1 MQKDECSMTKSGL
14 QAFTKCQGKI
24 VNIVFKKRSSRNSP
38 INSKMKIIRSISQ
51 AFLGKTYRS
60 LPKLKEELKIKKEN
74 STSILNYYEKKKRL
88 SFYKGTNINVSTIL
102 LDGNKTAHT
111 NTNISFKYF
120 NLQKNSSSNNIHA
133 KSNDKIKT
141 KKEEIKSTINPLI
154 DMSKLN
160 YTANITYLRN
170 KFSVMFNKEFDSF
183 EKYIQNL
190 DTLIFE
196 KTKKEVLSQFYNKSF
211 SCIKYLSGI
220 FLEQDIEHLKIDC
233 SNLTSILTNLFNLFF
248 YTNKVNQ
255 CLVNQIKNYMMEINK
270 EKQNKKDSRKVDDS
284 DEIKYLKNK
293 IKIKSDT
300 VRTLKKE
307 QLKINNDYMIN
318 MYKLKDEKKDLV
330 RLLLMNKHYYKKFK
344 NSQKEIKE
352 KNEII
357 SQKNLD
363 YKMLIKKNMFD
374 KVEMEEIN
382 NELQNTIKSKEQ
394 ENKKL
399 KDNIIELEN
408 ERNNFDRK
416 IKIKNEIIN
425 QLQENLKMKDE
436 ELIKCL
442 YDLNKAKF
450 QNDKLTY
457 DYLALKKKIND

>member
-1 MQKDECSMTKSGL
+1 MTKSGL
-14 QAFTKCQGKI
+14 QSFTKCYGKI

-111 NTNISFKYF
+111 NTNISFKNF
-120 NLQKNSSSNNIHA
+120 NFQKNSSSNNIHA

-190 DTLIFE
+190 DTLIFR
-196 KTKKEVLSQFYNKSF
+196 KTKNEMLSQFYNKSL
-211 SCIKYLSGI
+211 SCIKYLSGL
-220 FLEQDIEHLKIDC
+220 FLEQDIEHLKIDF

-248 YTNKVNQ
+248 YTNKINQ
-255 CLVNQIKNYMMEINK
+255 SLVNQIKNYMLEINK
-270 EKQNKKDSRKVDDS
+270 EKQNKKETRKVEDS

-293 IKIKSDT
+293 IKTKSDT

-307 QLKINNDYMIN
+307 QLKINNDHMIN
-318 MYKLKDEKKDLV
+318 MYKLNDEKKDLV
-330 RLLLMNKHYYKKFK
+330 KLLLINKNYYKKFK

-399 KDNIIELEN
+399 KDNIVELEN